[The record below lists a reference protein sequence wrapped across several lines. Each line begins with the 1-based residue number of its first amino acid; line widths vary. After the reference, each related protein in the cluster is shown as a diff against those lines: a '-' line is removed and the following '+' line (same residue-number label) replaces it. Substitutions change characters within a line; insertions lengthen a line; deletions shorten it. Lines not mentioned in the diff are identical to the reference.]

1 MANSG
6 DQRGV
11 AVTELDL
18 HELCRV
24 SPWTRVPMFA
34 LTHGADSLVNEAL
47 NQMSEAQ
54 IPLPPPSFS

>member
-1 MANSG
+1 MSTQA
-6 DQRGV
+6 
-11 AVTELDL
+11 
-18 HELCRV
+18 LCRV